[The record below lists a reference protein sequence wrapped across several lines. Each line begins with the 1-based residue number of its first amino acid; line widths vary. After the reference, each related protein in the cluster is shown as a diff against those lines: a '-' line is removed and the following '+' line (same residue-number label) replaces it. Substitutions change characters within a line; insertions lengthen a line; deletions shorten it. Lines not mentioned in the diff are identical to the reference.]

1 MAADGRSS
9 CSGLL
14 LTALLAAMLL
24 PGEFTAGTLNGCC
37 RFCYRS
43 LARVCD
49 VQSAKGANQSQFKR
63 TDVCKWLSTVINLLK
78 FITKSQESKLMRAIV
93 DRR

>member
-14 LTALLAAMLL
+14 LTALLAAVLL

-43 LARVCD
+43 LACVMC
-49 VQSAKGANQSQFKR
+49 SLAKGANQSQFKR
-63 TDVCKWLSTVINLLK
+63 SDVCKWLSTVINLLK